1 MASPNEENPGNE
13 HVPGE
18 IDLTGEAAP
27 GMEEAAMACPAGE
40 PVVQQKLQ
48 ALEAEKAELQS
59 KLLRTMADYQNYAR
73 RSEQNIGAAREQQL
87 LEIARRLVDVLD
99 HFDRALAVD
108 PEKST
113 PQSILDGLRIVDQEL
128 LKLLEG
134 YGVKKVDAKP
144 GDAFDPAVHEAMM
157 RQPAEGIETNHVVAQ
172 FQSGYTLGSKVVRPA
187 KVSVAP

>member
-1 MASPNEENPGNE
+1 MASRSEDNPRNE

-18 IDLTGEAAP
+18 IDLTGQTSP
-27 GMEEAAMACPAGE
+27 GMEEEAMASPTGE
-40 PVVQQKLQ
+40 SGVQQKLQ
-48 ALEAEKAELQS
+48 VLEAEKAELQS

-73 RSEQNIGAAREQQL
+73 RSEQNVAVAREQQL
-87 LEIARRLVDVLD
+87 LEIARKLVDVLD

-128 LKLLEG
+128 LKLLEV
-134 YGVKKVDAKP
+134 YGVKKVEARP
-144 GDAFDPAVHEAMM
+144 GDPFDPAVHEAML
-157 RQPAEGIETNHVVAQ
+157 RQPAEGIETDHVVAQ
-172 FQSGYTLGSKVVRPA
+172 FQPGYTLGSKVVRPA

>member
-1 MASPNEENPGNE
+1 MASPNEDNPRDE

-18 IDLTGEAAP
+18 IDLTGGAAP
-27 GMEEAAMACPAGE
+27 PEGLSGMDEPAGE
-40 PVVQQKLQ
+40 SGVQQRLQ
-48 ALEAEKAELQS
+48 ALDAEKAELQS

-73 RSEQNIGAAREQQL
+73 RSEQNIGVAREQQL
-87 LEIARRLVDVLD
+87 LEIARKLVDVLD

-144 GDAFDPAVHEAMM
+144 GDPFDPAVHEAMM

-172 FQSGYTLGSKVVRPA
+172 FQPGYTLGSKVVRPA